1 MYFPFTL
8 DGPKLNQLF
17 ILIKRGLSLEPS
29 RFILNKLRLR
39 TRDMVCFFFNVSRFL
54 KSHRKKK
61 KEAKQNTKPTADYTR
76 GINTVYA
83 IFKIYM
89 MHEA

>member
-1 MYFPFTL
+1 MFL
-8 DGPKLNQLF
+8 DF
-17 ILIKRGLSLEPS
+17 
-29 RFILNKLRLR
+29 LRAIG
-39 TRDMVCFFFNVSRFL
+39 
-54 KSHRKKK
+54 KKK